1 MQELIKTSR
10 YNIRKNDIHIEG
22 FKSAIYKVIQYI
34 DDIEQ
39 LKHAFAV
46 TLKPYV
52 KGQGQQQTEI
62 DPDIRQEY
70 INQKKYLESS

>member
-52 KGQGQQQTEI
+52 KG
-62 DPDIRQEY
+62 
-70 INQKKYLESS
+70 